1 MRESSNF
8 GEVSETRL
16 QCIKNEKERKKKGKL
31 LLQEAQVGREGKLSR
46 PTKKHLFYFR
56 QNT

>member
-8 GEVSETRL
+8 GKGVSEARL

-31 LLQEAQVGREGKLSR
+31 LFQEEKVSYQVLLRS
-46 PTKKHLFYFR
+46 TFLFLF
-56 QNT
+56 